1 MHKYSFSLLFLLGA
15 CAQALDFEALGKSAW
30 YAEADYQGVRYG
42 IVKAH
47 PEQVS
52 LLWRDGEDEAYRSLS
67 AAFSAVKESGR
78 VPLML
83 MNAGIFTTAHTPAG
97 LWVEKG
103 DALAPLN
110 RRQGKGNFHIEPNGV
125 FSVSGGKARVETSAA
140 FAKRKARADYAV
152 QSGPMLIVNG
162 KINSRFVKNLS
173 SPYKRNAVCTTKKGE
188 LLFVM
193 TVRYQSEWPSFYR
206 LAEALS
212 SFGCHNALYLD
223 GSISDWFVKG
233 KSGTFHWSSFVGI
246 IAVTE
251 APTP

>member
-1 MHKYSFSLLFLLGA
+1 MLKPLLSSLFLFA
-15 CAQALDFEALGKSAW
+15 TVARALDFTPLGDSAF

-42 IVKAH
+42 IVKAR
-47 PEQVS
+47 PENVS
-52 LLWRDGEDEAYRSLS
+52 LLWRDGEGKALRSLG
-67 AAFSAVKESGR
+67 AAFSAVKAEGK

-103 DALAPLN
+103 ETLIALN
-110 RRQGKGNFHIEPNGV
+110 RNKGSGNFHIQPNGV
-125 FSVSGGKARVETSAA
+125 FSVTRGKARVETTAA
-140 FAKRKARADYAV
+140 FAKRQARVDYAV
-152 QSGPMLIVNG
+152 QSGPMLLIDG

-188 LLFVM
+188 LLFLM
-193 TVRYQSEWPSFYR
+193 TLSYDVEWPSFYR

-233 KSGTFHWSSFVGI
+233 KSGTFHWSNFVGI
-246 IAVTE
+246 IAVAE
-251 APTP
+251 RP